1 MKEEF
6 TRDVVSQLELAREHP
21 KYIGKAACVAH
32 PMLTGRGPVPRH
44 SCVCVVA
51 GVSSSTEGH
60 AEELND
66 MAAAYRRKFQ
76 QRHRK
81 EEAFWPS
88 DNLGSLMLDLERDN
102 VAELLERWTAYA
114 NDQKSGQSVEARLKA
129 VQDQHDAMVC
139 RGSHARWL
147 LPAGCALVCVC
158 VVVTR
163 LVTWPAL
170 CAAGRGACHVVRAT
184 GGESAAPQ
192 HPERLA
198 ALRVCCAWLGD
209 ESV

>member
-32 PMLTGRGPVPRH
+32 PMLTGRGPVPLH

-51 GVSSSTEGH
+51 GVSSCTEGH

-139 RGSHARWL
+139 RGSDACCL
-147 LPAGCALVCVC
+147 LPACCLRTCV
-158 VVVTR
+158 
-163 LVTWPAL
+163 
-170 CAAGRGACHVVRAT
+170 
-184 GGESAAPQ
+184 
-192 HPERLA
+192 
-198 ALRVCCAWLGD
+198 CAWL
-209 ESV
+209 